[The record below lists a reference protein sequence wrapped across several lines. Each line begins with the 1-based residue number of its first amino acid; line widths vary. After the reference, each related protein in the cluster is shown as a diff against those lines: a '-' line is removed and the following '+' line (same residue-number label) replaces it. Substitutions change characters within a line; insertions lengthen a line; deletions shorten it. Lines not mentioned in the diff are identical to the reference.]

1 MLLLFVKTGV
11 GMFFGLPSI
20 QSVIDS
26 ITIEQ
31 CAHTRA
37 FFGSLNVNAL
47 VLMRNRSCFSD
58 LFSIKMVYLY

>member
-11 GMFFGLPSI
+11 GMVFGLPSI
-20 QSVIDS
+20 QFVMDS

-31 CAHTRA
+31 WSHTRA

-47 VLMRNRSCFSD
+47 VLMRNKSCFRD
-58 LFSIKMVYLY
+58 LL

>member
-1 MLLLFVKTGV
+1 
-11 GMFFGLPSI
+11 MFFGLPSI